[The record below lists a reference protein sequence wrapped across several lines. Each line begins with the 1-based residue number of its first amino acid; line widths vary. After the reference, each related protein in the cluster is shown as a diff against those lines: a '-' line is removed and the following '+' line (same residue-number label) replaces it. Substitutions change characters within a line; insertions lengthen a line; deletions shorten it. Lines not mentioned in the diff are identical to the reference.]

1 MIYNAQQLRQNQL
14 TQYADKILIEDTVP
28 ANTEKLGKA
37 SISSLGHFL
46 SLFITGHFTCSASIT
61 DSASVVSIIDDGI
74 SHLRGQL
81 VDGTGNRKLFSDY
94 IPLDMFLSP
103 GRIKSS
109 TNVNNYAVVNDSVIS
124 PTKQIAAIADKSDSL
139 FLPMEFKY
147 IFAINTDILFY
158 VKNDSNTPVSYAM
171 TFHGFRLMDKKTTIV
186 HKY

>member
-1 MIYNAQQLRQNQL
+1 MVYSASDMRSKQL

-28 ANTEKLGKA
+28 ANSEKLGKA

-46 SLFITGHFTCSASIT
+46 SLFITGHFSCSTEVT
-61 DSASVVSIIDDGI
+61 DLISNKSIIDDGVC
-74 SHLRGQL
+74 HLRGQL

-103 GRIKSS
+103 GRVKSI
-109 TNVNNYAVVNDSVIS
+109 TNVNNYKTVLDGSNSTVIA
-124 PTKQIAAIADKSDSL
+124 TVADKSDNL

-158 VKNDSNTPVSYAM
+158 VKNDSNTPVSYAI
-171 TFHGFRLMDKKTTIV
+171 TFHGFRLMDKKTTVV

>member
-46 SLFITGHFTCSASIT
+46 SLFITGHFTCSKSIT
-61 DSASVVSIIDDGI
+61 DSISNVSIIDDGI

-109 TNVNNYAVVNDSVIS
+109 TNVNNYTTVLDGSTTAV
-124 PTKQIAAIADKSDSL
+124 IATVADKSDSL

-147 IFAINTDILFY
+147 IFAINTEILFY
-158 VKNDSNTPVSYAM
+158 VKNDSNTPVSYAI